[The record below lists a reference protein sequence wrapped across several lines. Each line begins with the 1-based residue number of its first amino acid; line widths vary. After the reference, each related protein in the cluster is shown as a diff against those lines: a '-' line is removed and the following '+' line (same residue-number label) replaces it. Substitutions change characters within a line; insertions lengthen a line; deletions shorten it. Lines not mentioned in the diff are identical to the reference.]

1 MATMKAN
8 EIKESAKRTVLGM
21 LTSVLDENNAE
32 RYGSEFNQAIPVT
45 IDGQEIWVK
54 VDITCAQYTDTKVS
68 KAFDPFVKRAEYDEE
83 LAIKAKEKE
92 AKAKARAE
100 KKAQK

>member
-21 LTSVLDENNAE
+21 LESVLENNSAE

-54 VDITCAQYTDTKVS
+54 VDITCAQYIDTKVS

-83 LAIKAKEKE
+83 LAIKAHEKE
-92 AKAKARAE
+92 LKAKARAE